1 MQFYVII
8 FIRGREMAKSKILK
22 ELVNE
27 EISLNIALKRLI
39 VLAADMN
46 DNDLKEWA
54 EKEINGYNTDD
65 EVPEYRKICSHS
77 FYYNGFTSNLQ
88 VTNVPLDIRYLNEDT
103 LKMIEYHELR
113 EPLLSLEKYVKEF
126 KDGFNLD
133 LTMLAPEVLKNSG
146 RRLQCISIYQKF
158 NVSQIEKVLQTLSS
172 KIMIIFIKLDKEFGC
187 LDNLDIGCEKQQKKK
202 LNETKQVIQQII
214 FGDKAKIKGDIICS
228 DNVKIDKR
236 KTKTTTKNSNTGKGN
251 YSSEKHTDVKTEV
264 NINNNNKTVKKNP
277 WWKRLFNKKEKS

>member
-1 MQFYVII
+1 
-8 FIRGREMAKSKILK
+8 MAKSKILK

-46 DNDLKEWA
+46 DNDLKVWA

-172 KIMIIFIKLDKEFGC
+172 KIMNIFIKLDKEFGC

>member
-1 MQFYVII
+1 
-8 FIRGREMAKSKILK
+8 MAKSKILK

-172 KIMIIFIKLDKEFGC
+172 KIMNIFIKLDKEFGC

-214 FGDKAKIKGDIICS
+214 FGDKAKIKGDIVCS

>member
-1 MQFYVII
+1 
-8 FIRGREMAKSKILK
+8 MAKSKILK

-113 EPLLSLEKYVKEF
+113 EPLSSLEKYVKEF

-172 KIMIIFIKLDKEFGC
+172 KIMNIFIKLDKEFGC

>member
-1 MQFYVII
+1 
-8 FIRGREMAKSKILK
+8 MAKSKILK

-54 EKEINGYNTDD
+54 EKEINGYNADD
-65 EVPEYRKICSHS
+65 DVPEYRKICSHS

-172 KIMIIFIKLDKEFGC
+172 KIMNIFIKLDKEFGC

>member
-1 MQFYVII
+1 
-8 FIRGREMAKSKILK
+8 MAKSKILK
-22 ELVNE
+22 ELINE

-39 VLAADMN
+39 VLAADIN

-54 EKEINGYNTDD
+54 EKEINGYNADD

-77 FYYNGFTSNLQ
+77 FYYNGFNSNLQ

-103 LKMIEYHELR
+103 LKMIEYNELR
-113 EPLLSLEKYVKEF
+113 DPLSSLEKYVKEF
-126 KDGFNLD
+126 KDGFSLD
-133 LTMLAPEVLKNSG
+133 LTMLAPEVFKNSG

-172 KIMIIFIKLDKEFGC
+172 KIMDIFIKLDKEFGC

-214 FGDKAKIKGDIICS
+214 FGDKAKIKGDIVCS

-236 KTKTTTKNSNTGKGN
+236 KTKTTIKNSNTGKGN

-264 NINNNNKTVKKNP
+264 NINNNNETVKKNP

>member
-1 MQFYVII
+1 
-8 FIRGREMAKSKILK
+8 MAKSKILK

-54 EKEINGYNTDD
+54 EKEINGYNIDD
-65 EVPEYRKICSHS
+65 EVPEYRKICNHS
-77 FYYNGFTSNLQ
+77 FYYNGFNSNLQ

-103 LKMIEYHELR
+103 LKMIEHHELR
-113 EPLLSLEKYVKEF
+113 EPLSSLEKYVKEF

-158 NVSQIEKVLQTLSS
+158 NMSQIEKVLQTLSS
-172 KIMIIFIKLDKEFGC
+172 KIMNIFIKLDKEFGC

-228 DNVKIDKR
+228 NNVKIDKR
-236 KTKTTTKNSNTGKGN
+236 KTKTTTKNSNTGKGI

>member
-1 MQFYVII
+1 
-8 FIRGREMAKSKILK
+8 MAKSKILK

-77 FYYNGFTSNLQ
+77 FYYNGFNSNLQ

-113 EPLLSLEKYVKEF
+113 EPLSSLEKYVKEF

-146 RRLQCISIYQKF
+146 RRLQYISIYQKF

-172 KIMIIFIKLDKEFGC
+172 KIMNIFIKLDKEFGC

-214 FGDKAKIKGDIICS
+214 FGDKAKLKVILFVQIMLKLIKERLKQQLKIQTLAKAII
-228 DNVKIDKR
+228 VQ
-236 KTKTTTKNSNTGKGN
+236 
-251 YSSEKHTDVKTEV
+251 
-264 NINNNNKTVKKNP
+264 
-277 WWKRLFNKKEKS
+277 KSILMLKQK

>member
-1 MQFYVII
+1 
-8 FIRGREMAKSKILK
+8 MAKSKILK

-54 EKEINGYNTDD
+54 EKEINGYNADD

-172 KIMIIFIKLDKEFGC
+172 KIMNIFIKLDKEFGC

>member
-1 MQFYVII
+1 
-8 FIRGREMAKSKILK
+8 MAKSKILK

-172 KIMIIFIKLDKEFGC
+172 KIMNIFIKLDKEFGC